1 MSDFITIAS
10 SVIPSSAKVIAFRGV
25 EAISRPYEIEIFFLL
40 KGDDADELD
49 LADAI
54 GGKARLVLDRAT
66 DTLPPYFFAGILA
79 VVEMLHAVEG
89 YALFRAVLV
98 PRLHQLG
105 LSRHSRVFT
114 KMSVPDVIE
123 AILQDNGLSGSDYEL
138 RLSSYETE
146 EHITQYRESDLDFI
160 SRWMEREGIFYFFEH
175 SEDGDKLILCDHLTY
190 EKDPLGKP
198 VRYHPQLGQDRT
210 AGQSFRSFSARYAT
224 LPTTVKLRDY
234 DYAKPNLDVSGS
246 AKVDDNGAGEVSLY
260 GERFFSPAAGKRLAQ
275 LRAEE
280 LLTRKVVFHATG
292 TRLHLHVGYTFELE
306 DHPRAPMNAKYLSFE
321 IRHEGNQAGEHAAFR
336 DLLRLSHEDVYF
348 VEVDAV
354 PAETQFRAESR
365 ARWPRIYGFE
375 NGTVDGAA
383 TSEYAQIDDQGR
395 YNVKFRFDESD
406 LKNAKASTWV
416 RMMQPHGGG
425 IEGFHFP
432 LRKNTEVAIAF
443 LGGDPD
449 RPVITGVV
457 PNALTPS
464 PVTSGNHTKNVIQTG
479 GRNRLELEDLAGQ
492 QRVTLSTPYANT
504 YLRIGSPNEQHE
516 RIVHT
521 HENALVDANL
531 AYDTVVG
538 VPPGPASGAGN
549 MTTTVSNNL
558 TTTVKNQNMTTVVEL
573 GNQSNT
579 VTAGTMTEEVKG
591 IVTETYHD
599 DHNNVV
605 EGHKRVTVT
614 KQTQFTST
622 DSFFINSRDQLN
634 LRSAHATYQHVEA
647 DGLHQTIAG
656 GWESTTSGG
665 VVDIKST
672 GGDIKIEA
680 TGANNLS
687 IKANKVETTNTGDW
701 VSQTFGD
708 WVKLNFNKGLELN
721 AALKA
726 SVTVGLQSDTFV
738 GGQNSN
744 FVGFKLE
751 TSVAGKID
759 VALGVTLKINSAF
772 EMNMVPIKTGSF
784 QMWLE
789 SKMMGLVNGAA
800 YLEQHGFRLMG

>member
-10 SVIPSSAKVIAFRGV
+10 SVLPSSAKVVGFRGV
-25 EAISRPYEIEIFFLL
+25 EAISRPYEVEIFFML
-40 KGDDADELD
+40 KGDAADELD

-54 GGKARLVLDRAT
+54 GAKARLVIDRAT
-66 DTLPPYFFAGILA
+66 DDIPPYYFTGILA
-79 VVEMLHAVEG
+79 IVEMLHAVEG
-89 YALFRAVLV
+89 YSLFRAVLV

-105 LSRHSRVFT
+105 LSRHSRIFT

-138 RLSSYETE
+138 RLRSYEPE

-175 SEDGDKLILCDHLTY
+175 TEDGDKLILCDHLTY
-190 EKDPLGKP
+190 EKDPMGRP
-198 VRYHPQLGQDRT
+198 VRYHPQLGHDRS

-224 LPTTVKLRDY
+224 LPTAVKLRDY

-280 LLTRKVVFHATG
+280 LLARKVVFRATG
-292 TRLHLHVGYTFELE
+292 TRLHLHSGYTFELDE
-306 DHPRAPMNAKYLSFE
+306 HPRAAMNAKYVAIE
-321 IRHEGNQAGEHAAFR
+321 IRHEGNQAGDQPAFK

-348 VEVDAV
+348 VEVDAI

-395 YNVKFRFDESD
+395 YSVKFRFDESD
-406 LKNAKASTWV
+406 LKSGKASTWV

-432 LRKNTEVAIAF
+432 LRKGTEVAIAF

-492 QRVTLSTPYANT
+492 QRITMSTPYANS
-504 YLRIGSPNEQHE
+504 YVRMGSPNEQHE
-516 RIVHT
+516 LIVHT
-521 HENALVDANL
+521 DENALVDAHL

-538 VPPGPASGAGN
+538 VAPAAASGAGN
-549 MTTTVSNNL
+549 MTVTVLNNH
-558 TTTVKNQNMTTVVEL
+558 TTTIKNEHMTTLVEK

-579 VTAGTMTEEVKG
+579 VAVGTLTEEVKG
-591 IVTETYHD
+591 KVKETYHD
-599 DHNNVV
+599 DQTTVV
-605 EGHKRVTVT
+605 EGHRRLTVT
-614 KQTQFTST
+614 KQAQYHST
-622 DSFFINSRDQLN
+622 DSFFINSRDQLQ
-634 LRSAHATYQHVEA
+634 LTSANASFLTVEA
-647 DGLHQTIAG
+647 QGLHENIKGGHIATIEGGHHTTVKTGNWKIDVPAG
-656 GWESTTSGG
+656 NANIKCIDGKLETAGKWNELINGDHVKVTINATSETLIG
-665 VVDIKST
+665 VKN
-672 GGDIKIEA
+672 E
-680 TGANNLS
+680 N
-687 IKANKVETTNTGDW
+687 
-701 VSQTFGD
+701 
-708 WVKLNFNKGLELN
+708 
-721 AALKA
+721 
-726 SVTVGLQSDTFV
+726 FV
-738 GGQNSN
+738 GGKLGITLGYVGEV
-744 FVGFKLE
+744 FVGVKHELSA
-751 TSVAGKID
+751 SVNASINLGIRAELRMIEERDLVVNNMKIGLTLAA
-759 VALGVTLKINSAF
+759 VATKIR
-772 EMNMVPIKTGSF
+772 
-784 QMWLE
+784 
-789 SKMMGLVNGAA
+789 
-800 YLEQHGFRLMG
+800 QHGMRLSPAGFTIM